1 TTPTALAPA
10 VDEKTTDTD
19 TDVGGGAVSS
29 TKTTTSRTTAPQQP
43 DDARP
48 ATTPT
53 RPSSSSSSSPSS
65 ASTKGAVPATKSSS
79 STKALADEPTTS
91 SSSITQA
98 NNVVGAQGGGGGDVA
113 TPGNTP
119 APANV
124 MTATKGTGGILEY
137 GECIDF
143 ENQCNG
149 MCSYG
154 IYSMNCIDGGICL
167 CFKDDP
173 DNTDTDTGADEDT
186 ADETD
191 DDEDGSG
198 NNKTRVSSHADHQMR
213 LRFLGPARANL
224 ENAISTLIPLSGAT
238 STKSSAISTN
248 DRREIAV
255 CVGSG
260 IEPSGFQL
268 LGEDIDMLASGLLQV
283 AGADPVR
290 LLLSDRMHK
299 SVRSMVETRLIS
311 RLAMPFVD
319 SQGSSHKAANL
330 QVIDYSKPDQPS
342 PETVLASATHIIATA
357 DDVPSV
363 ALGVSLGK
371 PVYISGE
378 ERTQRILRN
387 YYCVLDTDN
396 LVRRFYPKGSQY
408 SYMLAADITG
418 QVDEFSAIRDHE
430 PWAAY
435 DAQKDIDSV
444 TAFIHQRHDLLNS

>member
-1 TTPTALAPA
+1 MDSLRTTRLAQALGIPYEIKQVSRSWLSPA
-10 VDEKTTDTD
+10 IHKQLASLRSIFQSK
-19 TDVGGGAVSS
+19 G
-29 TKTTTSRTTAPQQP
+29 SRTLHFTKDSDI
-43 DDARP
+43 DDGLPRLVIASSEETLPALLEIKRQTKDQ
-48 ATTPT
+48 ATTVFLGLPNT
-53 RPSSSSSSSPSS
+53 KLS
-65 ASTKGAVPATKSSS
+65 A
-79 STKALADEPTTS
+79 
-91 SSSITQA
+91 I
-98 NNVVGAQGGGGGDVA
+98 DVL
-113 TPGNTP
+113 
-119 APANV
+119 V
-124 MTATKGTGGILEY
+124 LSRL
-137 GECIDF
+137 D
-143 ENQCNG
+143 
-149 MCSYG
+149 
-154 IYSMNCIDGGICL
+154 
-167 CFKDDP
+167 
-173 DNTDTDTGADEDT
+173 
-186 ADETD
+186 
-191 DDEDGSG
+191 
-198 NNKTRVSSHADHQMR
+198 QMR

-260 IEPSGFQL
+260 MEPSGFQL
-268 LGEDIDMLASGLLQV
+268 LGEDIDMLASGLLQA

-387 YYCVLDTDN
+387 YYRVLDTDN

-444 TAFIHQRHDLLNS
+444 AAFIHQRHDLLNS

>member
-1 TTPTALAPA
+1 MDSLRTTRLAQALGIPYEIKQVSRSWLPPA
-10 VDEKTTDTD
+10 AHKQLASLWSIFQSK
-19 TDVGGGAVSS
+19 GSS
-29 TKTTTSRTTAPQQP
+29 TLHFTKDSDI
-43 DDARP
+43 DDGLPCLAIASSEETLPALLEIKRQTRDQ
-48 ATTPT
+48 ATTVFLGLPNT
-53 RPSSSSSSSPSS
+53 KLS
-65 ASTKGAVPATKSSS
+65 A
-79 STKALADEPTTS
+79 
-91 SSSITQA
+91 I
-98 NNVVGAQGGGGGDVA
+98 DVL
-113 TPGNTP
+113 
-119 APANV
+119 V
-124 MTATKGTGGILEY
+124 LSRL
-137 GECIDF
+137 D
-143 ENQCNG
+143 
-149 MCSYG
+149 
-154 IYSMNCIDGGICL
+154 
-167 CFKDDP
+167 
-173 DNTDTDTGADEDT
+173 
-186 ADETD
+186 
-191 DDEDGSG
+191 
-198 NNKTRVSSHADHQMR
+198 QMR

-238 STKSSAISTN
+238 STKPSAISTN
-248 DRREIAV
+248 GRREIAV

-260 IEPSGFQL
+260 VEPSGFQL

-299 SVRSMVETRLIS
+299 SVRFMVETRLIS

-387 YYCVLDTDN
+387 YYRVLDTDN

-444 TAFIHQRHDLLNS
+444 AAFIHQRHDLLNS

>member
-1 TTPTALAPA
+1 MDSLRTTRLAQALGIPYEIKQVSRSWLSPA
-10 VDEKTTDTD
+10 AHKQLASLRSIFQSK
-19 TDVGGGAVSS
+19 G
-29 TKTTTSRTTAPQQP
+29 SRTLHFTKDSDI
-43 DDARP
+43 DDGLPRLAIASSEETLPALLEIKRQTKDQ
-48 ATTPT
+48 ATTVFLGLPNT
-53 RPSSSSSSSPSS
+53 KLS
-65 ASTKGAVPATKSSS
+65 A
-79 STKALADEPTTS
+79 
-91 SSSITQA
+91 I
-98 NNVVGAQGGGGGDVA
+98 DVL
-113 TPGNTP
+113 
-119 APANV
+119 V
-124 MTATKGTGGILEY
+124 LSRL
-137 GECIDF
+137 D
-143 ENQCNG
+143 
-149 MCSYG
+149 
-154 IYSMNCIDGGICL
+154 
-167 CFKDDP
+167 
-173 DNTDTDTGADEDT
+173 
-186 ADETD
+186 
-191 DDEDGSG
+191 
-198 NNKTRVSSHADHQMR
+198 QMR